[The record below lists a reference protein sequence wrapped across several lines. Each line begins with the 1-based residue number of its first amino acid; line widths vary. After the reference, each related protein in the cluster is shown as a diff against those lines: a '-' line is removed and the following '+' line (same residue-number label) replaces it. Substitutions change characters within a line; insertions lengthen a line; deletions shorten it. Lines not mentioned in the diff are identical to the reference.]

1 MYFHKFLFWE
11 CPNDLI
17 QKNGEARIVD
27 IANKLEIAQST
38 ANKTITR
45 LLPQATAEDLQYM
58 VITYSICS
66 DLIKLLFLYVH
77 KFI

>member
-1 MYFHKFLFWE
+1 MLSFLTSRKHKIWQAAF
-11 CPNDLI
+11 D
-17 QKNGEARIVD
+17 GD
-27 IANKLEIAQST
+27 I
-38 ANKTITR
+38 KTITR